1 MGVQLLLKRVTL
13 TQVKF
18 NRIQGKLFHD
28 ESSQKPVLHE
38 LGLINMFDVIYVVLF
53 CFVFDWCLFCV
64 LFLLY
69 YFKLNLSV
77 ISFVESRDKT
87 LNQHAFK

>member
-1 MGVQLLLKRVTL
+1 MGFQLLLKRVTL

-38 LGLINMFDVIYVVLF
+38 LGLIKMFDVIYGFLF
-53 CFVFDWCLFCV
+53 CF
-64 LFLLY
+64 
-69 YFKLNLSV
+69 
-77 ISFVESRDKT
+77 
-87 LNQHAFK
+87 